1 MPRSM
6 WDPHGP
12 GIEPIS
18 PALADGF
25 LTTGPPRKP
34 QQWKFMSQHSG
45 RLESTSSLSWQI
57 QGLLRACFL
66 VHRYLSSCCVLIWL
80 GSSVGCL
87 LYGTKSDSWGLHPH
101 DPITP
106 KGPYLLISSPW
117 GFRFQHMNWEGHK
130 HSDHRNLIPGK
141 FPVPY
146 ETKNY
151 FMNMASQTEI
161 SPRFE
166 CFNFCFGWFY
176 YLICVSTFQ
185 HFKII

>member
-25 LTTGPPRKP
+25 LTIGPPRKP
-34 QQWKFMSQHSG
+34 QQWKFMSHHSG
-45 RLESTSSLSWQI
+45 RLESTSSLSRQI

-101 DPITP
+101 DPITSQRP
-106 KGPYLLISSPW
+106 LPANIITLGFQISTYELGGTQTFRPQKPYT
-117 GFRFQHMNWEGHK
+117 GQ
-130 HSDHRNLIPGK
+130 
-141 FPVPY
+141 VPSALWHQ
-146 ETKNY
+146 KL
-151 FMNMASQTEI
+151 
-161 SPRFE
+161 
-166 CFNFCFGWFY
+166 FY
-176 YLICVSTFQ
+176 DYGVSNRDQ
-185 HFKII
+185 P

>member
-1 MPRSM
+1 M

-25 LTTGPPRKP
+25 LTIGPPGKP
-34 QQWKFMSQHSG
+34 QQWKFMSYHSG
-45 RLESTSSLSWQI
+45 RLGSTSSLSRQI

-87 LYGTKSDSWGLHPH
+87 YMALN
-101 DPITP
+101 PIHEGSILTIQSPP

-117 GFRFQHMNWEGHK
+117 GFGFQHMNWEGHK
-130 HSDHRNLIPGK
+130 HSDHRNLILGK

-146 ETKNY
+146 ETKSY